1 MSEYDADIVMWAD
14 RQTGLLRRR
23 AAGELVNDSELDWP
37 HIAEEIESV
46 GNSERLAL
54 RSHIGTV
61 LEHLLK
67 LQASPAIDPRKGW
80 KASVLHARSSIRR
93 LLKTSPSLRREVAAM
108 IADETPD
115 TQRDVAMTLALYD
128 EQPMVPIEGLTF
140 TEDQVLGP
148 WFPGDPA

>member
-1 MSEYDADIVMWAD
+1 MTGYDTDVALWAD
-14 RQTGLLRRR
+14 RQTVLLKRR

-46 GNSERLAL
+46 GNAERLAL

-67 LQASPAIDPRKGW
+67 LQASPAIDPRKRW

-93 LLKTSPSLRREVAAM
+93 ILKTSPSLRREVAAM
-108 IADETPD
+108 ITDETPD
-115 TQRDVAMTLALYD
+115 AQRDIAATLTLYG
-128 EQPMVPIEGLTF
+128 EQPIVAIEGLTF
-140 TEDQVLGP
+140 TEDQVMGP
-148 WFPGDPA
+148 WFPDDPA